1 MINSLIE
8 ILGYSSVDQLPY
20 FSENLIILFI
30 LTTLFFGALAFF
42 DAILKIIFSIIP
54 RR

>member
-8 ILGYSSVDQLPY
+8 ILGYTSVEQLPY

-30 LTTLFFGALAFF
+30 LTTLFFGALAF
-42 DAILKIIFSIIP
+42 LT
-54 RR
+54 RY